1 MLLLLLTMLA
11 LVEATRGPVLGMESL
26 PALKEAGMTLVVP
39 QCGGNSMQ
47 HLGVAE
53 VPYFHSGKLG
63 RRVEDV

>member
-11 LVEATRGPVLGMESL
+11 LAEATRGPVLGMESL
-26 PALKEAGMTLVVP
+26 PALAGMTLVVP